1 MRILISGAS
10 GLVGTATAGA
20 LRADGHEVA
29 RFARQKGASSPGD
42 VRWDPASA
50 FIDAQTMEGAD
61 AIVHLAGAG
70 IADAR
75 WSEARKK
82 VLRDSRMNSTRTLVD
97 AIAQLQQKPRVLIA
111 ASGVGYYGDR
121 GDETLTESSSNGDG
135 FIAALARDWEAE
147 SLRAESLGLRVVMLR
162 FGMVLSA
169 HGGALPRIVTPF
181 KLGVG
186 GRLGSGKQWISWIA
200 LEDATGVIRSVL
212 VDEKLSGPINVV
224 TPNPV
229 RNAEFTTALAR
240 VLHRPAI
247 FPVPGFALR
256 LALGEMAD
264 ELLLVSQRVNPR
276 KLVTQG
282 YAFRFPDLD
291 AAFHSLFRA
300 T

>member
-121 GDETLTESSSNGDG
+121 GDETLTESSSNGNG
-135 FIAALARDWEAE
+135 FIAALARDWEAQ

-181 KLGVG
+181 KLCVG

>member
-121 GDETLTESSSNGDG
+121 GDETLTESSSNGNG
-135 FIAALARDWEAE
+135 FIAALARDWETQ

-212 VDEKLSGPINVV
+212 EDEKLSGPINVV

>member
-1 MRILISGAS
+1 
-10 GLVGTATAGA
+10 
-20 LRADGHEVA
+20 
-29 RFARQKGASSPGD
+29 
-42 VRWDPASA
+42 
-50 FIDAQTMEGAD
+50 MEGAD

-121 GDETLTESSSNGDG
+121 GDETLTESSSNGNG
-135 FIAALARDWEAE
+135 FIAALARDWETQ

-282 YAFRFPDLD
+282 YAFRFPDLE
-291 AAFHSLFRA
+291 AALRSALSSA
-300 T
+300 KP

>member
-169 HGGALPRIVTPF
+169 QGGALPRIVTPF